1 MSYTECVQNMFHTG
15 GDYYFL
21 KQLPNILSCCRIIL
35 SLYLFTVYQTKP
47 WFLILYTACG
57 LTDIADG
64 YIARKSHNVT
74 ALGARLDSLADLVFS
89 MAILYL
95 TCVRV
100 QSVWGQ
106 NFIIGAMLIL
116 GTRIV
121 NVLITRLK
129 FKQWNVIHTIA
140 NKATGLILF
149 SILPVYYVLGFVPAV
164 VIITFLIVALLS
176 SLEETGILLLAEY
189 YDVNRKSLFV
199 PY

>member
-1 MSYTECVQNMFHTG
+1 MSYTERVQNMFHTG

-164 VIITFLIVALLS
+164 V
-176 SLEETGILLLAEY
+176 
-189 YDVNRKSLFV
+189 DRKSV
-199 PY
+199 V

>member
-1 MSYTECVQNMFHTG
+1 MSYTERVQNMFHTG

-140 NKATGLILF
+140 NKAT
-149 SILPVYYVLGFVPAV
+149 VYYVLGFVPAV